1 MLLIIIAMST
11 DFLFRP
17 FVLLC
22 ETGIKNLRATGII
35 MLICRL
41 IQTSVV
47 ADLNAIPNVTI
58 VGNTL
63 TGIYC
68 IAANNVW
75 AVGTCE
81 DSTGRKTLVEH
92 WDRSHWTAN
101 KPTPQ
106 NLVTG
111 DKYLKGVAA
120 FSPTNIW
127 AVGMYFDFSTTIQN
141 TLIYH

>member
-41 IQTSVV
+41 IQTSVG

-68 IAANNVW
+68 IATNNVW

-92 WDRSHWTAN
+92 
-101 KPTPQ
+101 
-106 NLVTG
+106 
-111 DKYLKGVAA
+111 
-120 FSPTNIW
+120 
-127 AVGMYFDFSTTIQN
+127 
-141 TLIYH
+141 